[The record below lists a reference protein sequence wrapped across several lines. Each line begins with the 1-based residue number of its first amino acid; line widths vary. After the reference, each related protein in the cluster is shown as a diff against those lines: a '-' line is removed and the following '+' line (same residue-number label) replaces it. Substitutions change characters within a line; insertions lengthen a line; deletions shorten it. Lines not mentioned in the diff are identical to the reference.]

1 MDDMSFLIL
10 KVIISISVA
19 LITTFVIP
27 LLKEKLDDA
36 KYQKLLDI
44 INVAVQAAEQAIG
57 GPGQG
62 AERKA
67 EVLRFV
73 TKYLDDNNISI
84 KEDQLDQLIEAA
96 VYAMNSNKKE
106 ISKSTAKK
114 TTKKVGGENG

>member
-57 GPGQG
+57 GPGDG

-67 EVLRFV
+67 AVYKFV
-73 TKYLDDNNISI
+73 QGYLDDKNISI

-96 VYAMNSNKKE
+96 VYAMNANKKE
-106 ISKSTAKK
+106 ISKTTAKK
-114 TTKKVGGENG
+114 STKKVGGENG

>member
-62 AERKA
+62 AERKDA
-67 EVLRFV
+67 VLKFV
-73 TKYLDDNNISI
+73 TKYLDENNISI

-96 VYAMNSNKKE
+96 VYSMNSSKKD
-106 ISKSTAKK
+106 ISATTKK
-114 TTKKVGGENG
+114 TTKKAGGNNG